1 MTTHSR
7 PLSAITV
14 AGIIHR
20 AGRFLL
26 VEESIAGARRF
37 NQPAGHVEPGES
49 LLSAAIREV
58 REETRHPF
66 TPEALLGIYHQ
77 NATSGARILRVA
89 LIGSVGT
96 PDHEP
101 LDEGIIGTHW
111 LTRAALDSPDY
122 PPRSPFVLRCI
133 DDFLAGQ
140 RHELSVLHSFLEPT
154 A

>member
-1 MTTHSR
+1 MNTQSR

-26 VEESIAGARRF
+26 VEESIAGQRRF

-49 LLSAAIREV
+49 LLDAVVREV

-77 NATSGARILRVA
+77 NAASGARILRVSV
-89 LIGSVGT
+89 IGSVGA
-96 PDHEP
+96 PDDAP
-101 LDEGIIGTHW
+101 LDSGILGVHW
-111 LTRAALDSPDY
+111 LSPEALSTPDY
-122 PPRSPFVLRCI
+122 PPRSPFVLQCI
-133 DDFLAGQ
+133 QDFLAGE
-140 RHELSVLHSFLEPT
+140 RHDLRLLHSLLAPT